1 MTGIVEKNY
10 GDALF
15 ELINEEA
22 PAMLKTVQDELCAV
36 NDILTEV
43 PDFIKLSKTPT
54 VSAAEKASI
63 IKETFEGRVSA
74 YTYRFLMIITE
85 NGRLSFFGKIYSY
98 FNSLCNEKLG
108 IAEITV
114 VTTEPLTA
122 EMKAKIKLKMTQVT
136 GKTISL
142 KEEVDPSIIGGIVLK
157 YGSRS
162 FDGSVKARLDALKAD
177 IGSVIC

>member
-15 ELINEEA
+15 ELIVEENA
-22 PAMLKTVQDELCAV
+22 GLLKTVQNELISV
-36 NDILTEV
+36 NEIFENTPE
-43 PDFIKLSKTPT
+43 FIKLSKTPT
-54 VSAAEKASI
+54 VSAEEKMSI
-63 IKETFEGRVSA
+63 IKETFQGRVSD
-74 YTYRFLMIITE
+74 YTYRFLMILAE
-85 NGRLSFFGKIYSY
+85 NGRLEFFGKINRY
-98 FNSLCNEKLG
+98 FSARCNERLG

-114 VTTEPLTA
+114 VTTEPLSA
-122 EMKAKIKLKMTQVT
+122 ELKAKIKLKMTQVT

-142 KEEVDPSIIGGIVLK
+142 KEEIDPSIIGGIVLK

>member
-15 ELINEEA
+15 ELIIEENA
-22 PAMLKTVQDELCAV
+22 EMLKTVQEELASV
-36 NDILTEV
+36 NEILEQV
-43 PDFIKLSKTPT
+43 PDFIKLTKTPT
-54 VSAAEKASI
+54 VSAEEKMSI
-63 IKETFEGRVSA
+63 IDETFSGRVSD
-74 YTYRFLMIITE
+74 YTYRFLMILAE
-85 NGRLSFFGKIYSY
+85 NGRLEFFGKINRY
-98 FNSLCNEKLG
+98 FSSRCNERLG

-114 VTTEPLTA
+114 VTTAPLSEET
-122 EMKAKIKLKMTQVT
+122 KAKIKLKMTQVT

-142 KEEVDPSIIGGIVLK
+142 REEIDPSIIGGIVLK

>member
-22 PAMLKTVQDELCAV
+22 PAMLKTVQEELCAV
-36 NDILTEV
+36 NDILTQV

-63 IKETFEGRVSA
+63 VKETFSGRVSD

-162 FDGSVKARLDALKAD
+162 FDGSVKARLDALKAE

>member
-15 ELINEEA
+15 ELINEEN
-22 PAMLKTVQDELCAV
+22 PVMLKTVQDELCAV

-43 PDFIKLSKTPT
+43 PDFVKLSKTPT

-63 IKETFEGRVSA
+63 IKETFEGRVSD

-85 NGRLSFFGKIYSY
+85 NGRLPFFGRIYRY
-98 FNSLCNEKLG
+98 FASLCNERLG
-108 IAEITV
+108 IAEITA
-114 VTTEPLTA
+114 VTAEPLT
-122 EMKAKIKLKMTQVT
+122 EELKAKIKLKMTQVT

-162 FDGSVKARLDALKAD
+162 FDGSVKARLDALKAE

>member
-15 ELINEEA
+15 ELILEENSD
-22 PAMLKTVQDELCAV
+22 MLKTVQEELSSV
-36 NDILTEV
+36 YSIISEV
-43 PDFIKLSKTPT
+43 PEFIKLSKTPT
-54 VSAAEKASI
+54 VSAKEKMSI
-63 IKETFEGRVSA
+63 ITDAFKGRVSD
-74 YTYRFLMIITE
+74 YTYHFLMVIAE
-85 NGRLSFFGKIYSY
+85 NGRLDYFGKIYRY
-98 FNSLCNEKLG
+98 FVSRCNEKLG

-114 VTTEPLTA
+114 VTTSPLS
-122 EMKAKIKLKMTQVT
+122 EEQKAKIKLKMTQVT
-136 GKTISL
+136 GKTITI
-142 KEEVDPSIIGGIVLK
+142 KEEIDPSIIGGIVIK